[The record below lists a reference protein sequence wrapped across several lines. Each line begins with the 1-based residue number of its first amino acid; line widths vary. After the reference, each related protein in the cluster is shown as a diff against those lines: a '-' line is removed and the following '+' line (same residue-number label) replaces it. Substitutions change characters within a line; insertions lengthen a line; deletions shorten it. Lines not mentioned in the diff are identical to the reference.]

1 MLIPLYLTA
10 LRINGKLPESLSYV
24 ESLGSDLRKNPLIE
38 LEYAIALYE
47 SGRYDDALPIFESIE
62 DLDATA
68 DW

>member
-1 MLIPLYLTA
+1 
-10 LRINGKLPESLSYV
+10 V